1 MLFPIQNGSGSFAF
15 LLKTGDHMT
24 ATINSRTTIHRGR
37 VFELVTENVT
47 LRNGVTTNMEYIEH
61 PGATG
66 IVALSDRKHVIL
78 IRQYRHTLR
87 EDIWEI
93 PAGTLDPRESASA
106 CAQRELIEETGFS
119 AGRWHSLGAITPV
132 PGYSDE
138 RVHLFVAQNL
148 QPAARNL
155 DEDEIIRVHQIEF
168 EEALGMIRRGEIK
181 DAKTIAGLYL
191 ASEWLQANGNH

>member
-1 MLFPIQNGSGSFAF
+1 
-15 LLKTGDHMT
+15 MT

-47 LRNGVTTNMEYIEH
+47 LRNGVTINMEYIEH

-66 IVALSDRKHVIL
+66 IVALPDRKRVIL

-93 PAGTLDPRESASA
+93 PAGTLDPRESAIA
-106 CAQRELIEETGFS
+106 CARRELIEETGFS
-119 AGRWHSLGAITPV
+119 ADRWHGLGEITPV

-138 RVHLFVAQNL
+138 RVHLFVAENL

-155 DEDEIIRVHQIEF
+155 DEDEIIKVHQIEF

-181 DAKTIAGLYL
+181 DAKTIVGLYL
-191 ASEWLQANGNH
+191 ASEWLKANGNH